1 MKILIAD
8 DHDLIVDALKSAI
21 SQKYKGGT
29 IKSAKNKSE
38 LDFLLNQ
45 GEFDLL
51 ILDIKFGQD
60 NAQNFI
66 KQIKKSHP
74 KLKTMMLSSLDDKY
88 TIQFFLNAG
97 VEGYIIK
104 SDSIVDILNGVG
116 KILSGETYYSELVEN
131 KLEQEENNIVLTPR
145 EKEVLG
151 VILEEKSTK
160 EIAEQLHISE
170 KTVEMHRSNLFL
182 KLEVKN
188 LAGLVKKSILL
199 NLLED

>member
-1 MKILIAD
+1 
-8 DHDLIVDALKSAI
+8 
-21 SQKYKGGT
+21 
-29 IKSAKNKSE
+29 
-38 LDFLLNQ
+38 
-45 GEFDLL
+45 
-51 ILDIKFGQD
+51 
-60 NAQNFI
+60 
-66 KQIKKSHP
+66 
-74 KLKTMMLSSLDDKY
+74 MLSSLDDKY